1 MKTNVKEV
9 EAMRR
14 GLAVWTPFA
23 ELERIRREFDRLLE
37 DVFPAAERE
46 QVLAPPVDVYETESE
61 VVVKAELPGV
71 KKEDIEVTIKE
82 NAVHIKAERK
92 EEREEKTENVHRV
105 ERFYGRIE
113 RIIPLPVE
121 VKTEEAKAEYKDG
134 VLEIR
139 IPKVKVT
146 KEAKIQVS

>member
-1 MKTNVKEV
+1 
-9 EAMRR
+9 MRR

-37 DVFPAAERE
+37 DVFPVGEKE
-46 QVLAPPVDVYETESE
+46 QALIPPVDVYETDSE
-61 VVVKAELPGV
+61 VVIKAELPGV
-71 KKEDIEVTIKE
+71 KKEDIDVTIKE
-82 NAVHIKAERK
+82 NTVHLKAERK
-92 EEREEKTENVHRV
+92 EEKEEKTENIHRV
-105 ERFYGRIE
+105 ERYYGVIE
-113 RIIPLPVE
+113 RVIPLPTE

-139 IPKVKVT
+139 VPKVKVS

>member
-1 MKTNVKEV
+1 
-9 EAMRR
+9 MRR

-37 DVFPAAERE
+37 DVFPVSEKE
-46 QVLAPPVDVYETESE
+46 QALIPPVDVYETDSE
-61 VVVKAELPGV
+61 VVIKAELPGV
-71 KKEDIEVTIKE
+71 KKEDIDVTIKE
-82 NAVHIKAERK
+82 NTVHLKAERK
-92 EEREEKTENVHRV
+92 EEKEEKTENIHRV
-105 ERFYGRIE
+105 ERYYGVIE
-113 RIIPLPVE
+113 RVIPLPTE

-139 IPKVKVT
+139 VPKVKVS